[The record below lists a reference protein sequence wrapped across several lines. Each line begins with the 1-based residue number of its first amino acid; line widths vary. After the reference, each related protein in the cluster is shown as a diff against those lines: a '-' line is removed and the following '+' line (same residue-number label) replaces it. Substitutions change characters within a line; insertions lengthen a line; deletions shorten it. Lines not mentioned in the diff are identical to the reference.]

1 MTAPRKSAKA
11 PASKPKSL
19 GKREMRAFLE
29 NCSRENLIDQVMGL
43 FAEIDQ
49 VREHYHTR
57 VRGEDKEIRA
67 KYKAR
72 IAREFE
78 SNGYRL
84 PPLGVSAAKRA
95 VAEYGKVAASV
106 QGIADVMLYYVE
118 AGLWPIEE
126 FGITD
131 HPSLLGSVLRM
142 YRDALI
148 HVRKHGLDRD
158 FVTRSYAIAERG
170 RKTGLGYEFREI
182 HDLIYGDPSDH

>member
-1 MTAPRKSAKA
+1 MAAPRKA
-11 PASKPKSL
+11 ASSTARPKSI

-29 NCSRENLIDQVMGL
+29 NCSRDDLVDQIMGL

-49 VREHYHTR
+49 VREHYHAR
-57 VRGEDKEIRA
+57 VRGEDKEIRK

-84 PPLGVSAAKRA
+84 PPLGVGTAKRA

-106 QGIADVMLYYVE
+106 EGIADVMLYYVE

-126 FGITD
+126 FGISD

-148 HVRKHGLDRD
+148 HVRRHGLDRD
-158 FVTRSYAIAERG
+158 FVTRSYDIAERG
-170 RKTGLGYEFREI
+170 RKTGLGCEFREI
-182 HDLIYGDPSDH
+182 HDVIYGDPSDH